1 MKKFS
6 LIVVAAGV
14 LFATAASAQD
24 ERKCDEGS
32 AYDMRRCMTAK
43 TATMRK
49 ALDKKITDICNKEVA
64 AAGKKGPAALDARVA
79 CRMDRYTKI
88 SAGIN

>member
-1 MKKFS
+1 MKKVS

-14 LFATAASAQD
+14 LFASAASAQE

-43 TATMRK
+43 VATARK
-49 ALDKKITDICNKEVA
+49 AIDKKLTAICNKEVA
-64 AAGKKGPAALDARVA
+64 DAGKKGPAAVDARVA
-79 CRMDRYTKI
+79 CRMDRYAKI
-88 SAGIN
+88 LAGVN